1 MIRSRALALAAVST
15 LLLGALAV
23 WGGETPRSITP
34 MTSPPEAAPP
44 DSPALLDPQVLEMR
58 AVENEL
64 VEEATAIDPT
74 TTLPS
79 TTTTTLGPTTT
90 AAGPTT
96 TASDAPATTSAP
108 APSPTSPPTTQAPTT
123 TVPPGG
129 YNAAAEN
136 EFASRINSLR
146 SSNGLAALSRSGS
159 LDSYARSWA
168 KKMADAGSIS
178 HSNIGSLLGE
188 WSSVGENV
196 GVGSSVGAIFDS
208 LVASAPHKSNMLGD
222 FTHFGIGVYQDAV
235 GALWTTHVFAR

>member
-1 MIRSRALALAAVST
+1 M
-15 LLLGALAV
+15 

-34 MTSPPEAAPP
+34 ITPPPEAAPP

-58 AVENEL
+58 AVENDMI
-64 VEEATAIDPT
+64 EEATAIAPATT
-74 TTLPS
+74 TTLPP
-79 TTTTTLGPTTT
+79 TTTTLGPTTT
-90 AAGPTT
+90 PGDTT
-96 TASDAPATTSAP
+96 TTSGAPATTSSP
-108 APSPTSPPTTQAPTT
+108 APSSTSPPTTQAPTT
-123 TVPPGG
+123 TAPSGG
-129 YNAAAEN
+129 YNAAAES

-168 KKMADAGSIS
+168 KEMADAGSIS

-196 GVGSSVGAIFDS
+196 GVGGSVGAIFDS

-222 FTHFGIGVYQDAV
+222 FTHFGIGVYQDAG